1 MKNINYINII
11 YNIEKYINENIY
23 YDNIIIFIFYYYPF
37 LI

>member
-23 YDNIIIFIFYYYPF
+23 YDKIIIFIFYYYPF